1 MLINFKKYYNPSQ
14 TRDFKIISFDLF
26 NDGLYFPGEK
36 FLLISKTKFFAS
48 EVINALLVPL
58 RHNGGVGGQQK
69 LMRKTLM
76 IINWI

>member
-1 MLINFKKYYNPSQ
+1 MM
-14 TRDFKIISFDLF
+14 DCISL
-26 NDGLYFPGEK
+26 GKK

-58 RHNGGVGGQQK
+58 RHNGDVGEQQK

>member
-26 NDGLYFPGEK
+26 NDGC
-36 FLLISKTKFFAS
+36 ISWGKIPVNFKTKFFAS

-58 RHNGGVGGQQK
+58 RHNGGVGEQQK
-69 LMRKTLM
+69 LMRKTLI